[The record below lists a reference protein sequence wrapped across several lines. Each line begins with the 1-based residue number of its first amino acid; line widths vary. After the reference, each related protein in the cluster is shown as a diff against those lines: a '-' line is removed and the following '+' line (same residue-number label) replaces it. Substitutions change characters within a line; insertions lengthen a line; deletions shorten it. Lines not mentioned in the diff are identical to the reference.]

1 MKINKRTDKLRVKRI
16 IRKERGRKKITG
28 TAEKPRLSFFKGS
41 RAIFAQAIDDMA
53 GKTIVGMATN
63 SKEFRAKVKNAN
75 KDAAKLLGAAFAA
88 KCREKGISKVV
99 FDRGGFKFH
108 GVVKV
113 FADTVR
119 ENGITF

>member
-1 MKINKRTDKLRVKRI
+1 MKINKRTNKVRVKRI
-16 IRKERGRKKITG
+16 IRKERGRKKIVG

-53 GKTIVGMATN
+53 GKTIIGMATN
-63 SKEFRAKVKNAN
+63 SKEFRDKVKNAN

-88 KCREKGISKVV
+88 KCKEKGISKVV

>member
-88 KCREKGISKVV
+88 KCREKGISQVV